1 MERPNK
7 ALSIGEYVRTRIFEA
22 LLETNLRK
30 QEQAEFEARRQA
42 RVGHD
47 AFLRDE
53 EWAFRDISLSN
64 QEAYEQK
71 LQWRQK
77 DKYRRPLQEW
87 QKEAD
92 YNAAR
97 EKEGK
102 AQLVASLSRQDELEI
117 REIYLKRQGGSGKN
131 PETNRTRKLSHM
143 VR

>member
-30 QEQAEFEARRQA
+30 QEQAEFEVRRQERA
-42 RVGHD
+42 EHG

-71 LQWRQK
+71 LQWSQK
-77 DKYRRPLQEW
+77 DKHRKPLQEW
-87 QKEAD
+87 QRIANEAQK
-92 YNAAR
+92 AR
-97 EKEGK
+97 LE
-102 AQLVASLSRQDELEI
+102 ASLRKQDEMEI
-117 REIYLKRQGGSGKN
+117 REIYLKKQDGLGRNS
-131 PETNRTRKLSHM
+131 ETKRTRKLSHI

>member
-1 MERPNK
+1 VERPNK

-30 QEQAEFEARRQA
+30 QEQAEFEVRRQERA
-42 RVGHD
+42 EHG

-71 LQWRQK
+71 LQWSQK
-77 DKYRRPLQEW
+77 DKHRKPLQEW
-87 QKEAD
+87 QRIANEAQK
-92 YNAAR
+92 AR
-97 EKEGK
+97 LE
-102 AQLVASLSRQDELEI
+102 ASLRKQDEMEI
-117 REIYLKRQGGSGKN
+117 REIYLKKQDGLGRNS
-131 PETNRTRKLSHM
+131 ETKRTRKLSHI